1 MLMKHLN
8 LELAKLEKRV
18 APGLALPGLLNLCG
32 GGGGGGTSNGSS
44 GSCDGTSASGKSSKS
59 KSHDSCSS

>member
-1 MLMKHLN
+1 MKHLN
-8 LELAKLEKRV
+8 LELAKLERRV
-18 APGLALPGLLNLCG
+18 APGLTLPGINLLCG

-44 GSCDGTSASGKSSKS
+44 GSCDGTSASGSKSSKS